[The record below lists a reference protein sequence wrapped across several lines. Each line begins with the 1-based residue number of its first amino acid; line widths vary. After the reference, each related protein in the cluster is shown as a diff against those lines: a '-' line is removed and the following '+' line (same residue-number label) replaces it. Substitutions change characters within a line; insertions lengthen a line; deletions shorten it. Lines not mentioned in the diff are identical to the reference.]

1 MIRGGRL
8 FHTAKMPRNFQSIF
22 GSQLECQT
30 SRISIN
36 SINSN
41 LNRLNRLSTTMTIQI
56 NTQLTQHEQIQ
67 AKILA
72 LQEALLEKNPKMPYL
87 LREIHTNLKNDPAV
101 VTLLTEDEIAIIVSG
116 LQAQTMVQIVTTQV
130 KPSAQAKKALTKV
143 TTDDL
148 GFD

>member
-30 SRISIN
+30 SRISIE
-36 SINSN
+36 SQSTQPN
-41 LNRLNRLSTTMTIQI
+41 LNRISTTMTIQI